1 MADVKI
7 FVTHSP
13 NSLNYLI
20 DRPFVYNVIAGSDYH
35 TGAIPAGMVAD
46 NTGDNISKK
55 NKSFCELTT
64 LYWAW
69 KNIDADYYGFCHY
82 RRLLSFSNKSLSS
95 VSRREWG
102 VYPFE
107 CLTESKLDLLGWD
120 EGHIAAAIEDF
131 DFAIAEH
138 IDTKDLGSRS
148 VADNWRDADALNE
161 EDLDLFM
168 QVIADVCPELETYT
182 RSYMKGRVFYPCN
195 MFVMKK
201 ELLNNYCEKLFSTLF
216 EFEKRAD
223 FSNYSVEMLRVT
235 GHLAERFTGIFY
247 EYIKDSGKYS
257 CKELEASWFAKTC
270 IKKKLAPSKEGAR
283 GIVLAANNNYVP
295 YLAVCLNSLCE
306 RLDSE
311 NVYDIAIFNT
321 DFSAENKNK
330 IVSLIQHFSQVNVN
344 FIDVTPW
351 VDEYNPK
358 NEGIVDHISVET
370 FYRFLIL
377 EIMADYDRVLYLDSD
392 MVINADVSP
401 LFEFDFEDN
410 LVAAVIDADYLANVN
425 MKDDMTSRPKR
436 SSRLEYSTEVL
447 HLEDPY
453 SYFQAGLIVFNVTA
467 LRKKTSTA
475 ELMEMAS
482 SPKYIY
488 MDQDILNEVCHRKIL
503 FLDMRW
509 NVMMDHS
516 LGPGRA
522 NLIKRFA
529 PLEIKEQYF
538 DSRKNPFIIHYA
550 GPEKPWKEP
559 SCDYALE
566 FWEEAK
572 KTPYYEIIID
582 RMCNG
587 DKKPEKLSLLH
598 RLVRKILPHSVR
610 RRLIVFLH
618 R

>member
-1 MADVKI
+1 M
-7 FVTHSP
+7 
-13 NSLNYLI
+13 Y
-20 DRPFVYNVIAGSDYH
+20 
-35 TGAIPAGMVAD
+35 
-46 NTGDNISKK
+46 
-55 NKSFCELTT
+55 
-64 LYWAW
+64 
-69 KNIDADYYGFCHY
+69 
-82 RRLLSFSNKSLSS
+82 
-95 VSRREWG
+95 
-102 VYPFE
+102 
-107 CLTESKLDLLGWD
+107 
-120 EGHIAAAIEDF
+120 
-131 DFAIAEH
+131 
-138 IDTKDLGSRS
+138 
-148 VADNWRDADALNE
+148 
-161 EDLDLFM
+161 
-168 QVIADVCPELETYT
+168 
-182 RSYMKGRVFYPCN
+182 
-195 MFVMKK
+195 
-201 ELLNNYCEKLFSTLF
+201 
-216 EFEKRAD
+216 KRQ
-223 FSNYSVEMLRVT
+223 
-235 GHLAERFTGIFY
+235 
-247 EYIKDSGKYS
+247 
-257 CKELEASWFAKTC
+257 
-270 IKKKLAPSKEGAR
+270 
-283 GIVLAANNNYVP
+283 
-295 YLAVCLNSLCE
+295 
-306 RLDSE
+306 
-311 NVYDIAIFNT
+311 
-321 DFSAENKNK
+321 
-330 IVSLIQHFSQVNVN
+330 IQCFSQVNVN
-344 FIDVTPW
+344 FVDVTPW

-425 MKDDMTSRPKR
+425 LKDDMTSRPKR

-488 MDQDILNEVCHRKIL
+488 MDQDILNEVCHGKIL

-516 LGPGRA
+516 LGLGRA

-572 KTPYYEIIID
+572 KTPYYEIIIG